1 MAQPVTRQYAG
12 LISGVLAALAIL
24 GGLWHAAYRAPSA
37 AVVEPAAVTN
47 PAEAWQT
54 KAVRVVDGH
63 ITASRHSDEPGFP
76 AVNCI
81 VPPDEL
87 YDLPA
92 GKGEIVSLQGAA
104 VKTAPAKQ
112 VTWLQDSDMVFG
124 IQLYGHKRCYPR
136 NILAR
141 HCLINDTLAGEP
153 ILIYFDP
160 PSDAC
165 VAFMRP
171 EKGGAAYSFAAS
183 GLGYRG
189 MGLPYDEQTESL
201 WDPLGGEA
209 IVGTAVGQAAKLK
222 QIAGEWMTWA
232 AWQELWPDTTV
243 LSRDTGHEYDYSFDP
258 YTRVQGPD
266 GEPLSYYES
275 ELLLAPEE
283 LSDQSGTMA
292 DKAEVL
298 GVMLLDEALAV
309 PVAEALAGAGD
320 EPRTFTQDSRFGQLE
335 LKVDP
340 EAQRLYLT
348 MPGNVRPAQ
357 VRMFWYAWRARHP
370 DTDVWRIEGETEQES

>member
-1 MAQPVTRQYAG
+1 MAQPVTRQYAA

-24 GGLWHAAYRAPSA
+24 GGLWHAAYRASSA
-37 AVVEPAAVTN
+37 AVVETAATTN
-47 PAEAWQT
+47 PAEAWKT
-54 KAVRVVDGH
+54 GPVRVVDGS

-104 VKTAPAKQ
+104 VKTAPANQ
-112 VTWLQDSDMVFG
+112 ITWLQDSDIVFG

-141 HCLINDTLAGEP
+141 HCLTNDTLAGEP

-160 PSDAC
+160 PSGAC
-165 VAFMRP
+165 MALIRP

-209 IVGTAVGQAAKLK
+209 IVGAAVEQAVKLK

-232 AWQELWPDTTV
+232 AWQELWPETTV

-258 YTRVQGPD
+258 YTQVQGPEGD
-266 GEPLSYYES
+266 ALNYYES
-275 ELLLAPEE
+275 ELLLAPGE
-283 LSDQSGTMA
+283 LSDRSGTMA

-298 GVMLLDEALAV
+298 GVMLPDEALAV
-309 PVAEALAGAGD
+309 PVAEAFAAAGD

-335 LKVDP
+335 LRVDP
-340 EAQRLYLT
+340 QAQRLYLT

-357 VRMFWYAWRARHP
+357 TRIFWYAWRAGHP
-370 DTDVWRIEGETEQES
+370 DTRIWHIEAEEDE